1 MGRELHVRSHPSVV
15 EHWRHLVEIVALLAA
30 AAWGLYVFVY
40 QERIK
45 PANAA
50 PDVQRVATVTHEA
63 LPQNKEFVKVN
74 IDMRNLGQTTA
85 ELGGLVVNVYGSRYT
100 QRNGNTVNNPVQGL
114 ATRNLTLSKTK
125 PVLLYSFFDVWR
137 PLGDSR
143 TFLIEPGQVIEE
155 PFDFAVHAGAYD
167 VVAVEMFFC
176 YARPGSRVWPSPR
189 VTRPDGS
196 YWVLMAD
203 GSRAPNSGLMCRKQ
217 IHDYRI

>member
-45 PANAA
+45 PANAV
-50 PDVQRVATVTHEA
+50 PDVQRVATVTHED
-63 LPQNKEFVKVN
+63 LPQNKEFVNVN
-74 IDMRNLGQTTA
+74 IDMKNLGQTTA

-100 QRNGNTVNNPVQGL
+100 QRNGNTVKTPVQGL

-143 TFLIEPGQVIEE
+143 VFLLEPGQVIEE
-155 PFDFAVHAGAYD
+155 PFDFAVHAGSYD
-167 VVAVEMFFC
+167 VVALQILFC
-176 YARPGSRVWPSPR
+176 YARPGSQVWPT
-189 VTRPDGS
+189 TRES
-196 YWVLMAD
+196 RAD
-203 GSRAPNSGLMCRKQ
+203 GSFWAHFANGSQTDHPGLLCRKQ
-217 IHDYRI
+217 THEYRV